1 MNMPYRQIIITLTIL
16 FSTVLSFGQNKVDD
30 EHLILEETKTY
41 SPDSIIVEGIVTAY
55 DGPQAFVDVVQKGT
69 TNQTQT
75 NFDGKFKMTIHP
87 KYEHERIMLQIKY
100 RGLGKE
106 VLITENTINMDIEL
120 NPPPIICAM
129 PLEACPTVIIYHPKR
144 DDCLI
149 SGYTFSR
156 EQLLRGL

>member
-1 MNMPYRQIIITLTIL
+1 MPYRQIIISLTIL
-16 FSTVLSFGQNKVDD
+16 FSTVLSFGQNKIDD
-30 EHLILEETKTY
+30 EDIILEETNNY
-41 SPDSIIVEGIVTAY
+41 PPDSIIVEGIVRAY
-55 DGPQAFVDVVQKGT
+55 GGPKAFIDVVQKGT

-75 NFDGKFKMTIHP
+75 DFDGTFKMTIHP

-100 RGLGKE
+100 RGLSKE
-106 VLITENTINMDIEL
+106 VLITENSINMDIDL
-120 NPPPIICAM
+120 NPPPITCAM
-129 PLEACPTVIIYHPKR
+129 PEGCPTIIIYQPKR